1 MKKKLFKLIY
11 LLLLLLIISISFYIY
26 LIRNGYSLLGG
37 DISED
42 FFKKIKKSGDGSTSV
57 FELIDDGKKLST
69 KEIRIDL
76 VDFVELIKN
85 MEDDKGLLFRPGI
98 VSAESDEIIYTM
110 MVSKD
115 DTTRNVFDNMY
126 LLDENLTDKNDLENK
141 CVKYDPRYYQN
152 YNLYVTS
159 VEFIAPGKKASRFYS
174 KNELIEMLTKRN
186 ILVYELDPEKY
197 KNWSISIEG
206 AALLDDDV
214 AYLKQNMPTQIP
226 DPYDWD
232 YHKGFTIILRVKGVL
247 SYHGAAYEI
256 GKPCPPRCG
265 D

>member
-1 MKKKLFKLIY
+1 
-11 LLLLLLIISISFYIY
+11 
-26 LIRNGYSLLGG
+26 
-37 DISED
+37 
-42 FFKKIKKSGDGSTSV
+42 
-57 FELIDDGKKLST
+57 
-69 KEIRIDL
+69 
-76 VDFVELIKN
+76 
-85 MEDDKGLLFRPGI
+85 
-98 VSAESDEIIYTM
+98 